1 MDHSK
6 ESGSSDEKDLRSS
19 NVATAGGIFGQATV
33 EDAVPADYA
42 NATSANG
49 DGMANRPDSSVLP
62 TVPDAPVPLDD
73 GDSII
78 TIDQTRTTGSDV
90 NEAENGAVG
99 GSTSAN
105 KTRDDASSA
114 SNKSGADLPTGDGDS
129 THGNDVGG
137 DTDADSLHVANGVED
152 ATENFNGDPSTI
164 ELSGKSN
171 GSCGA
176 GCKVGVSFASVGL
189 LVGVASV
196 AAKMAMAKKDG
207 EEEDFESDEEAEA
220 ENDPP
225 FTPAAEEEV

>member
-19 NVATAGGIFGQATV
+19 NAAKAGGIFGQATV
-33 EDAVPADYA
+33 EDAVPTDYA
-42 NATSANG
+42 NATSVNG
-49 DGMANRPDSSVLP
+49 DGMANRPDSSILP

-73 GDSII
+73 RDSII

-114 SNKSGADLPTGDGDS
+114 SNKSGADLPTGDGES
-129 THGNDVGG
+129 AHGNDAG
-137 DTDADSLHVANGVED
+137 DTGADSLANGVED
-152 ATENFNGDPSTI
+152 ASEKFNGDSSTVD
-164 ELSGKSN
+164 LSGKTN

-176 GCKVGVSFASVGL
+176 SCKVGVSFASVGL
-189 LVGVASV
+189 LVGVASF
-196 AAKMAMAKKDG
+196 AAKMAMSKKDG

-220 ENDPP
+220 ENDRSSIYSCC
-225 FTPAAEEEV
+225 